1 MSTLVG
7 KRILV
12 VEDEA
17 LVAAMVED
25 MLAEVG
31 ATVVGPAMSIAEGLA
46 LAVQEG
52 IDAAVLDVNVRGEPI
67 DAVADLL
74 RTRGIPIVFA
84 TGYGEGTATV
94 TRDDPVLDKP
104 YGQDALTR
112 AVTGVLHRG

>member
-1 MSTLVG
+1 MSSLVG

-12 VEDEA
+12 IEDEA

-31 ATVVGPAMSIAEGLA
+31 ATVIGPATTVAEGLV
-46 LAVQEG
+46 LAGQED
-52 IDAAVLDVNVRGEPI
+52 IDAAVLDVNIRGEPI

-74 RTRGIPIVFA
+74 RSRHIPIVFA
-84 TGYGEGTATV
+84 TGYGEGTATA

-104 YGQDALTR
+104 YSQDALTR
-112 AVTGVLHRG
+112 AVAGVLHRR